1 MSRLE
6 DNFRKVEP
14 YVPGEQPNLPDMVK
28 LNTNENPYP
37 PSPKVAEALQKFEL
51 DSLRLYPDPA
61 STDLVNALAERYH
74 VQADQVYT
82 GVGSD
87 DVLAIAFLTFF
98 NSGKPI
104 LFPDI
109 TYSFYDVWAE
119 LFQIPYERPALDDAF
134 ALRLEDY
141 QCENGGIVIANP
153 NAPTGIRQSEEFLR
167 AVIEA
172 NPNVVVII
180 DEAYADFS
188 GYTALPLVDEYENV
202 VVVQTFS
209 KSRSMAGMRIGHAIG
224 NAKLIKAMND
234 VRYSFNSYPM
244 TRLSVAL
251 GVAALSDQDY
261 FEETTAKIVATRE
274 RTKQALTELGFTFGD
289 SMTNFIFATHK
300 TVPATHLF
308 EELRKQ
314 HIFVRYFSNP
324 RIDNYLRISIGTDAI
339 IICGTT
345 GESATLSEEE
355 HANVIRFAIERVN
368 HRIPVIAGTG
378 SNCTATAVQLS
389 KEASEAGAEGVLVVT
404 PYYNKATQNG
414 LIAHYKKIASEI
426 TAPIILYNVPSRT
439 GCGMTPQ
446 TIATLIKDVDNIAG
460 VKEASGN
467 ISAVAQILHLC
478 DGNVDLYSGN
488 DDQTIPMLSLGAK
501 GVISVLSNVAPKYT
515 HEMVMNYLNGN
526 VKQSAKMQLD
536 ALPLCDALFC
546 EVNPIPVKAAMNMM
560 GKNVG
565 SLRAPLTEM
574 EDANKEIL
582 KREMAAMHLI

>member
-1 MSRLE
+1 MNYTTWEQRV
-6 DNFRKVEP
+6 RKVEP
-14 YVPGEQPNLPDMVK
+14 YTPGEQPKTDNVIK
-28 LNTNENPYP
+28 LNTNENPFP
-37 PSPKVAEALQKFEL
+37 PSPMVEKVIKEYNEDA
-51 DSLRLYPDPA
+51 LRLYPDTRA
-61 STDLVNALAERYH
+61 GLLVDALAKRYG
-74 VQADQVYT
+74 VDSDQVFV

-87 DVLAIAFLTFF
+87 DVISQTFLTFF
-98 NSGKPI
+98 NSDKEI

-324 RIDNYLRISIGTDAI
+324 RIDNYLRISIGTDA
-339 IICGTT
+339 
-345 GESATLSEEE
+345 EMDHFLA
-355 HANVIRFAIERVN
+355 
-368 HRIPVIAGTG
+368 
-378 SNCTATAVQLS
+378 AVQ
-389 KEASEAGAEGVLVVT
+389 EI
-404 PYYNKATQNG
+404 
-414 LIAHYKKIASEI
+414 IAQWDK
-426 TAPIILYNVPSRT
+426 
-439 GCGMTPQ
+439 
-446 TIATLIKDVDNIAG
+446 
-460 VKEASGN
+460 
-467 ISAVAQILHLC
+467 
-478 DGNVDLYSGN
+478 
-488 DDQTIPMLSLGAK
+488 
-501 GVISVLSNVAPKYT
+501 
-515 HEMVMNYLNGN
+515 
-526 VKQSAKMQLD
+526 
-536 ALPLCDALFC
+536 
-546 EVNPIPVKAAMNMM
+546 
-560 GKNVG
+560 
-565 SLRAPLTEM
+565 
-574 EDANKEIL
+574 
-582 KREMAAMHLI
+582 

>member
-1 MSRLE
+1 M
-6 DNFRKVEP
+6 
-14 YVPGEQPNLPDMVK
+14 
-28 LNTNENPYP
+28 
-37 PSPKVAEALQKFEL
+37 
-51 DSLRLYPDPA
+51 
-61 STDLVNALAERYH
+61 
-74 VQADQVYT
+74 
-82 GVGSD
+82 
-87 DVLAIAFLTFF
+87 I
-98 NSGKPI
+98 
-104 LFPDI
+104 
-109 TYSFYDVWAE
+109 
-119 LFQIPYERPALDDAF
+119 YERPALDDAF

-314 HIFVRYFSNP
+314 HIFVRHFSSP
-324 RIDNYLRISIGTDAI
+324 RIDNYLRISIGTDA
-339 IICGTT
+339 
-345 GESATLSEEE
+345 EMD
-355 HANVIRFAIERVN
+355 RFLA
-368 HRIPVIAGTG
+368 
-378 SNCTATAVQLS
+378 AVQ
-389 KEASEAGAEGVLVVT
+389 EI
-404 PYYNKATQNG
+404 
-414 LIAHYKKIASEI
+414 IAQWDK
-426 TAPIILYNVPSRT
+426 
-439 GCGMTPQ
+439 
-446 TIATLIKDVDNIAG
+446 
-460 VKEASGN
+460 
-467 ISAVAQILHLC
+467 
-478 DGNVDLYSGN
+478 
-488 DDQTIPMLSLGAK
+488 
-501 GVISVLSNVAPKYT
+501 
-515 HEMVMNYLNGN
+515 
-526 VKQSAKMQLD
+526 
-536 ALPLCDALFC
+536 
-546 EVNPIPVKAAMNMM
+546 
-560 GKNVG
+560 
-565 SLRAPLTEM
+565 
-574 EDANKEIL
+574 
-582 KREMAAMHLI
+582 

>member
-1 MSRLE
+1 MNYTTWEQRV
-6 DNFRKVEP
+6 RKVEP
-14 YVPGEQPNLPDMVK
+14 YTPGEQPKTDNVIK
-28 LNTNENPYP
+28 LNTNENPFP
-37 PSPKVAEALQKFEL
+37 PSPMVEKVIKEYNEDA
-51 DSLRLYPDPA
+51 LRLYPDTRA
-61 STDLVNALAERYH
+61 GLLVDALAKRYG
-74 VQADQVYT
+74 VDSDQVFV

-87 DVLAIAFLTFF
+87 DVISQAFLTFF
-98 NSGKPI
+98 NSDKEI

-314 HIFVRYFSNP
+314 HIFVRYFSNT
-324 RIDNYLRISIGTDAI
+324 RIDNYLRISIGTDA
-339 IICGTT
+339 
-345 GESATLSEEE
+345 EMD
-355 HANVIRFAIERVN
+355 RFLA
-368 HRIPVIAGTG
+368 
-378 SNCTATAVQLS
+378 AVQ
-389 KEASEAGAEGVLVVT
+389 EI
-404 PYYNKATQNG
+404 
-414 LIAHYKKIASEI
+414 IAQWDK
-426 TAPIILYNVPSRT
+426 
-439 GCGMTPQ
+439 
-446 TIATLIKDVDNIAG
+446 
-460 VKEASGN
+460 
-467 ISAVAQILHLC
+467 
-478 DGNVDLYSGN
+478 
-488 DDQTIPMLSLGAK
+488 
-501 GVISVLSNVAPKYT
+501 
-515 HEMVMNYLNGN
+515 
-526 VKQSAKMQLD
+526 
-536 ALPLCDALFC
+536 
-546 EVNPIPVKAAMNMM
+546 
-560 GKNVG
+560 
-565 SLRAPLTEM
+565 
-574 EDANKEIL
+574 
-582 KREMAAMHLI
+582 

>member
-209 KSRSMAGMRIGHAIG
+209 KSRSMSCNR
-224 NAKLIKAMND
+224 
-234 VRYSFNSYPM
+234 
-244 TRLSVAL
+244 
-251 GVAALSDQDY
+251 
-261 FEETTAKIVATRE
+261 
-274 RTKQALTELGFTFGD
+274 
-289 SMTNFIFATHK
+289 
-300 TVPATHLF
+300 
-308 EELRKQ
+308 
-314 HIFVRYFSNP
+314 
-324 RIDNYLRISIGTDAI
+324 
-339 IICGTT
+339 
-345 GESATLSEEE
+345 
-355 HANVIRFAIERVN
+355 
-368 HRIPVIAGTG
+368 
-378 SNCTATAVQLS
+378 
-389 KEASEAGAEGVLVVT
+389 
-404 PYYNKATQNG
+404 
-414 LIAHYKKIASEI
+414 
-426 TAPIILYNVPSRT
+426 
-439 GCGMTPQ
+439 
-446 TIATLIKDVDNIAG
+446 
-460 VKEASGN
+460 
-467 ISAVAQILHLC
+467 
-478 DGNVDLYSGN
+478 
-488 DDQTIPMLSLGAK
+488 
-501 GVISVLSNVAPKYT
+501 
-515 HEMVMNYLNGN
+515 
-526 VKQSAKMQLD
+526 
-536 ALPLCDALFC
+536 
-546 EVNPIPVKAAMNMM
+546 
-560 GKNVG
+560 
-565 SLRAPLTEM
+565 
-574 EDANKEIL
+574 
-582 KREMAAMHLI
+582 

>member
-1 MSRLE
+1 MNYTTWEQRV
-6 DNFRKVEP
+6 RKVEP
-14 YVPGEQPNLPDMVK
+14 YTPGEQPKTDNVIK
-28 LNTNENPYP
+28 LNTNENPFP
-37 PSPKVAEALQKFEL
+37 PSPMVEKVIKEYNEDA
-51 DSLRLYPDPA
+51 LRLYPDTRA
-61 STDLVNALAERYH
+61 GLLVDALAKRYG
-74 VQADQVYT
+74 VDSDQVFV

-87 DVLAIAFLTFF
+87 DVISQTFLTFF
-98 NSGKPI
+98 NSDKEI

-119 LFQIPYERPALDDAF
+119 LFQVPYERPALDDAF

-314 HIFVRYFSNP
+314 HIFVRHFSSP
-324 RIDNYLRISIGTDAI
+324 RIDNYLRISIGTDA
-339 IICGTT
+339 
-345 GESATLSEEE
+345 EMD
-355 HANVIRFAIERVN
+355 RFLA
-368 HRIPVIAGTG
+368 
-378 SNCTATAVQLS
+378 AVQ
-389 KEASEAGAEGVLVVT
+389 EI
-404 PYYNKATQNG
+404 
-414 LIAHYKKIASEI
+414 IAQWDK
-426 TAPIILYNVPSRT
+426 
-439 GCGMTPQ
+439 
-446 TIATLIKDVDNIAG
+446 
-460 VKEASGN
+460 
-467 ISAVAQILHLC
+467 
-478 DGNVDLYSGN
+478 
-488 DDQTIPMLSLGAK
+488 
-501 GVISVLSNVAPKYT
+501 
-515 HEMVMNYLNGN
+515 
-526 VKQSAKMQLD
+526 
-536 ALPLCDALFC
+536 
-546 EVNPIPVKAAMNMM
+546 
-560 GKNVG
+560 
-565 SLRAPLTEM
+565 
-574 EDANKEIL
+574 
-582 KREMAAMHLI
+582 

>member
-1 MSRLE
+1 MNIILASGSPRRKELLAPAGFDFEVEVSNADENVAEESPTEMVEELAARKAEAVVNLHNKKE
-6 DNFRKVEP
+6 DNCLVIGADTIVVLDGKILGKP
-14 YVPGEQPNLPDMVK
+14 AD
-28 LNTNENPYP
+28 
-37 PSPKVAEALQKFEL
+37 EADARAMLA
-51 DSLRLYPDPA
+51 SLSGR
-61 STDLVNALAERYH
+61 TH
-74 VQADQVYT
+74 QVYT

-119 LFQIPYERPALDDAF
+119 LFQVPYERPALDDAF

-314 HIFVRYFSNP
+314 HIFVRHFSSP
-324 RIDNYLRISIGTDAI
+324 RIDNYLRISIGTDA
-339 IICGTT
+339 
-345 GESATLSEEE
+345 EMD
-355 HANVIRFAIERVN
+355 RFLA
-368 HRIPVIAGTG
+368 
-378 SNCTATAVQLS
+378 AVQ
-389 KEASEAGAEGVLVVT
+389 EI
-404 PYYNKATQNG
+404 
-414 LIAHYKKIASEI
+414 IAQWDK
-426 TAPIILYNVPSRT
+426 
-439 GCGMTPQ
+439 
-446 TIATLIKDVDNIAG
+446 
-460 VKEASGN
+460 
-467 ISAVAQILHLC
+467 
-478 DGNVDLYSGN
+478 
-488 DDQTIPMLSLGAK
+488 
-501 GVISVLSNVAPKYT
+501 
-515 HEMVMNYLNGN
+515 
-526 VKQSAKMQLD
+526 
-536 ALPLCDALFC
+536 
-546 EVNPIPVKAAMNMM
+546 
-560 GKNVG
+560 
-565 SLRAPLTEM
+565 
-574 EDANKEIL
+574 
-582 KREMAAMHLI
+582 

>member
-1 MSRLE
+1 M
-6 DNFRKVEP
+6 
-14 YVPGEQPNLPDMVK
+14 
-28 LNTNENPYP
+28 
-37 PSPKVAEALQKFEL
+37 
-51 DSLRLYPDPA
+51 
-61 STDLVNALAERYH
+61 
-74 VQADQVYT
+74 
-82 GVGSD
+82 
-87 DVLAIAFLTFF
+87 TFF

-314 HIFVRYFSNP
+314 HIFVRYFSNT
-324 RIDNYLRISIGTDAI
+324 RIDNYLRISIGTDA
-339 IICGTT
+339 
-345 GESATLSEEE
+345 EMD
-355 HANVIRFAIERVN
+355 RFLA
-368 HRIPVIAGTG
+368 
-378 SNCTATAVQLS
+378 AVQ
-389 KEASEAGAEGVLVVT
+389 EI
-404 PYYNKATQNG
+404 
-414 LIAHYKKIASEI
+414 IAQWDK
-426 TAPIILYNVPSRT
+426 
-439 GCGMTPQ
+439 
-446 TIATLIKDVDNIAG
+446 
-460 VKEASGN
+460 
-467 ISAVAQILHLC
+467 
-478 DGNVDLYSGN
+478 
-488 DDQTIPMLSLGAK
+488 
-501 GVISVLSNVAPKYT
+501 
-515 HEMVMNYLNGN
+515 
-526 VKQSAKMQLD
+526 
-536 ALPLCDALFC
+536 
-546 EVNPIPVKAAMNMM
+546 
-560 GKNVG
+560 
-565 SLRAPLTEM
+565 
-574 EDANKEIL
+574 
-582 KREMAAMHLI
+582 

>member
-1 MSRLE
+1 MMYGR
-6 DNFRKVEP
+6 
-14 YVPGEQPNLPDMVK
+14 
-28 LNTNENPYP
+28 
-37 PSPKVAEALQKFEL
+37 
-51 DSLRLYPDPA
+51 
-61 STDLVNALAERYH
+61 
-74 VQADQVYT
+74 
-82 GVGSD
+82 
-87 DVLAIAFLTFF
+87 
-98 NSGKPI
+98 
-104 LFPDI
+104 
-109 TYSFYDVWAE
+109 E

-308 EELRKQ
+308 EELRNSTFLSG
-314 HIFVRYFSNP
+314 IFPIRA
-324 RIDNYLRISIGTDAI
+324 LT
-339 IICGTT
+339 IIC
-345 GESATLSEEE
+345 EYPLERMRKWIVFWLRYRKLLLSG
-355 HANVIRFAIERVN
+355 I
-368 HRIPVIAGTG
+368 
-378 SNCTATAVQLS
+378 
-389 KEASEAGAEGVLVVT
+389 
-404 PYYNKATQNG
+404 
-414 LIAHYKKIASEI
+414 
-426 TAPIILYNVPSRT
+426 
-439 GCGMTPQ
+439 
-446 TIATLIKDVDNIAG
+446 
-460 VKEASGN
+460 
-467 ISAVAQILHLC
+467 
-478 DGNVDLYSGN
+478 
-488 DDQTIPMLSLGAK
+488 
-501 GVISVLSNVAPKYT
+501 
-515 HEMVMNYLNGN
+515 
-526 VKQSAKMQLD
+526 
-536 ALPLCDALFC
+536 
-546 EVNPIPVKAAMNMM
+546 
-560 GKNVG
+560 
-565 SLRAPLTEM
+565 
-574 EDANKEIL
+574 NKEH
-582 KREMAAMHLI
+582 EVFCSVYCWEA